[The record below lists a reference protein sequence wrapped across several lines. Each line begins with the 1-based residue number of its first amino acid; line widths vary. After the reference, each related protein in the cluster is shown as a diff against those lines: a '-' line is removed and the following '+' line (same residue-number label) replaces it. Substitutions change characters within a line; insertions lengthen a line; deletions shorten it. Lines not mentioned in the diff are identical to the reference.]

1 MLLKVDHVATCHDG
15 STCLQSTL
23 SSSCDKVLMMSAIDA
38 IDPNHQHDDVGAL
51 VVIRDGEPLLYSMK
65 GSEAEVLLAI

>member
-1 MLLKVDHVATCHDG
+1 MMVPPACRVHYRAR
-15 STCLQSTL
+15 
-23 SSSCDKVLMMSAIDA
+23 DKVLMMSAIDA

>member
-1 MLLKVDHVATCHDG
+1 
-15 STCLQSTL
+15 
-23 SSSCDKVLMMSAIDA
+23 MMSAIDA

-65 GSEAEVLLAI
+65 GREAEVLLAI